1 MDMDD
6 EILAQVEKMEA
17 DALAAVCKSTGGEVS
32 GSDTRSDTH
41 SSQAQGD
48 SSARRPAS
56 TGALQMASGASQATT
71 SSVTRTTTGTI
82 SSQRIGP
89 RPSSTTRR
97 HSPLQSI
104 SKKDVIL
111 IDCEDDMYVDDSDEG
126 KENVPLPART
136 WVVDDEDVE
145 VIDISD

>member
-17 DALAAVCKSTGGEVS
+17 DALAAVCKPTGGDIS

-41 SSQAQGD
+41 SSRAQGD

-56 TGALQMASGASQATT
+56 TGASQATT
-71 SSVTRTTTGTI
+71 SSATRTTTGTI

-89 RPSSTTRR
+89 GPSSTTRR

-104 SKKDVIL
+104 SKKNVIL

-126 KENVPLPART
+126 KENVPLPARI
-136 WVVDDEDVE
+136 WEVDDEDVE